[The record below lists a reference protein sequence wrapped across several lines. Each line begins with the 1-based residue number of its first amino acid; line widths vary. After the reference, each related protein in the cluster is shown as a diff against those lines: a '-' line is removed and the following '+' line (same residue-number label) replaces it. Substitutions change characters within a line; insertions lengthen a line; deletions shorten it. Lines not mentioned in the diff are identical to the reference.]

1 MEIKITETY
10 STVPRHSAGAVLL
23 DCPLTFMYQA
33 SATTWVVLVHTP
45 LTALPP
51 LSAQHHPASSRSFLL
66 ARYCVHLW
74 PPPSPSY
81 SFLAPNGVLTSSMWF
96 PISLQMSRFS
106 PASAKLGISF
116 SLDLQPLSSRQTHQ
130 VVCWLLGDWETQL
143 LNISEGPWE
152 AKTPFSSR
160 ALDPFLL
167 LGDFLSTYQGI
178 EPVIPPLLFLEN
190 YVAKGKGH
198 RFHSITTSCCD
209 VALFLNCWGN
219 IFS

>member
-143 LNISEGPWE
+143 LNISEGTDAGHPWRQGQHSRKSE
-152 AKTPFSSR
+152 MQIHATSR
-160 ALDPFLL
+160 A
-167 LGDFLSTYQGI
+167 TTRER
-178 EPVIPPLLFLEN
+178 EPVPFPPYVLKCTDFKLLDLHLKN
-190 YVAKGKGH
+190 
-198 RFHSITTSCCD
+198 
-209 VALFLNCWGN
+209 
-219 IFS
+219 